1 MWRTSDYSCR
11 RAALPVAAASA
22 PASGDG
28 APTTAARVRPS
39 FTPGVYELAFRDSG
53 VVSKVRWCAR
63 ARVCSHARVCARE
76 RVFMC
81 VGAYMIVS
89 VRGARR

>member
-11 RAALPVAAASA
+11 RAALPGAAASA

-28 APTTAARVRPS
+28 APAAAGRVRPS

-63 ARVCSHARVCARE
+63 ARVCRTCVC
-76 RVFMC
+76 VH
-81 VGAYMIVS
+81 VS
-89 VRGARR
+89 VFSCVWVHT